1 MNTLQMELIW
11 QQELQDIDSMF
22 ENMLDFRIIW
32 NSLRKTFDWFLQES
46 SQLIENNVL
55 NKSNKEIQSING
67 LTQQLTKSL
76 WFEKQGYFIS
86 FFRKAIQNEIKIN
99 HYEIEIQLSEIFTKF
114 DTTYTNLVNSIAKQ
128 NEFIE
133 KISNIIN
140 VLKKYKT
147 IFEKKQKDLI
157 IKMNKEKEQRIIHLN
172 KERFFDQMEVLNK
185 TFPILIWNLQ
195 RSEITLWMIKDNSLK
210 LKDRMEYQRPRI
222 KDIIKAML
230 TEISHQKLLKMQIDA
245 HKTMGNIAKQIES
258 QMENNSNKEQLE
270 ALKQNLTE
278 IYELSNRSLIDFK
291 DNSAE
296 NTVKLLISMGEQME
310 K

>member
-1 MNTLQMELIW
+1 
-11 QQELQDIDSMF
+11 
-22 ENMLDFRIIW
+22 
-32 NSLRKTFDWFLQES
+32 
-46 SQLIENNVL
+46 
-55 NKSNKEIQSING
+55 
-67 LTQQLTKSL
+67 
-76 WFEKQGYFIS
+76 
-86 FFRKAIQNEIKIN
+86 
-99 HYEIEIQLSEIFTKF
+99 
-114 DTTYTNLVNSIAKQ
+114 
-128 NEFIE
+128 
-133 KISNIIN
+133 
-140 VLKKYKT
+140 
-147 IFEKKQKDLI
+147 
-157 IKMNKEKEQRIIHLN
+157 MNKEKEQRIIHLN

-230 TEISHQKLLKMQIDA
+230 IEISHQKLLKMQIDA

-296 NTVKLLISMGEQME
+296 NTVKLLISMGEQMG

>member
-230 TEISHQKLLKMQIDA
+230 IEISHQKLLKMQIDA

-296 NTVKLLISMGEQME
+296 NTVKLLISMGEQMG